1 MNFITKRNFSH
12 LTPPYIFNRILVK
25 INQWQYKEN
34 PWITSSASRILDS
47 LLISSDIG
55 VEFGSGRSTLWFA
68 QRLKHLISIEKKPE
82 WYFKVKKNLSISK
95 LEPRVELRLCP
106 DDNDYVS
113 QALTFDDNSVDFCLI
128 DGAKRDYCAL
138 YMLPKLRKGGILV
151 LDNANLFLPNDSTY
165 SPNSRRMKEGFSTET
180 WQQFAEQASKF
191 RRIWTSNGV
200 WDTVIWIKC

>member
-1 MNFITKRNFSH
+1 M
-12 LTPPYIFNRILVK
+12 
-25 INQWQYKEN
+25 
-34 PWITSSASRILDS
+34 
-47 LLISSDIG
+47 
-55 VEFGSGRSTLWFA
+55 
-68 QRLKHLISIEKKPE
+68 
-82 WYFKVKKNLSISK
+82 
-95 LEPRVELRLCP
+95 LEPKVELRLCP

-128 DGAKRDYCAL
+128 DGAKRDYWTL

-151 LDNANLFLPNDSTY
+151 LDNANLFLPNDSKY

-191 RRIWTSNGV
+191 RRILTSNGV

>member
-1 MNFITKRNFSH
+1 M
-12 LTPPYIFNRILVK
+12 TPRFIFNLILVK

-47 LLISSDIG
+47 LLTSSDIG

-68 QRLKHLISIEKKPE
+68 QRLKHLISIEKKTE
-82 WYFKVKKNLSISK
+82 WYFKVKKNLSMSK
-95 LEPRVELRLCP
+95 LEPKVELRLCP
-106 DDNDYVS
+106 EDNDYVS
-113 QALTFDDNSVDFCLI
+113 QALIFDDNSVDFCLI

-138 YMLPKLRKGGILV
+138 YILPKLRKGEILV
-151 LDNANLFLPNDSTY
+151 LYNANLFLPNDSSY

-180 WQQFAEQASKF
+180 WQQFAEQSSKF

-200 WDTVIWIKC
+200 WDTVIWIKY

>member
-1 MNFITKRNFSH
+1 MTSR
-12 LTPPYIFNRILVK
+12 YIFNRILVK

-34 PWITSSASRILDS
+34 PWITSSAFRILDS

-55 VEFGSGRSTLWFA
+55 VEFGSGRSTLRFA
-68 QRLKHLISIEKKPE
+68 QRLKHLISIKKKPL

-95 LEPRVELRLCP
+95 LELKVELRLCP
-106 DDNDYVS
+106 EDNDYVS
-113 QALTFDDNSVDFCLI
+113 QSLTFDDNSVDFCLI
-128 DGAKRDYCAL
+128 DGAKRDKCAL
-138 YMLPKLRKGGILV
+138 FMLLKLRKEGILV
-151 LDNANLFLPNDSTY
+151 LNNANLFLPNDSTY

-200 WDTVIWIKC
+200 WDTAIWIKC